1 LFDSA
6 PANCKKERWAE
17 TPQASGVSRELL
29 FNRPSMPDP
38 LKILLVEDHEDTLRL
53 MARLLRHLG
62 YTVEAAATLN
72 DARALAEKIQFGLM
86 ISDLA
91 LPDGNGTDLM
101 RELRQKQGLMG
112 IALTGFDSADD
123 VEHALR
129 AGFHSHLTKPVDLE
143 KLEAAIQDVM
153 NGKG

>member
-1 LFDSA
+1 
-6 PANCKKERWAE
+6 
-17 TPQASGVSRELL
+17 
-29 FNRPSMPDP
+29 MPDA

-62 YTVEAAATLN
+62 YNVETAACVG
-72 DARALAEKIQFGLM
+72 DALASADQHQFQLM

-101 RELRQKQGLMG
+101 RELRTRQGLRG
-112 IALTGFDSADD
+112 IALTGFDSVDD
-123 VEHALR
+123 VDHALQ

-143 KLEAAIQDVM
+143 KLE
-153 NGKG
+153 

>member
-1 LFDSA
+1 
-6 PANCKKERWAE
+6 
-17 TPQASGVSRELL
+17 
-29 FNRPSMPDP
+29 MPDP

-62 YTVEAAATLN
+62 YTVDTAASLG
-72 DARALAEKIQFGLM
+72 DARTCCEKQDFHLM

-101 RELRQKQGLMG
+101 RELRDKQDIRG
-112 IALTGFDSADD
+112 IALTGFDSVDD
-123 VEHALR
+123 VAQIMQ

-143 KLEAAIQDVM
+143 KLEAAIRSVM
-153 NGKG
+153 NGAA

>member
-1 LFDSA
+1 M
-6 PANCKKERWAE
+6 
-17 TPQASGVSRELL
+17 REA
-29 FNRPSMPDP
+29 

-62 YTVEAAATLN
+62 YTVETAACLS
-72 DARALAEKIQFGLM
+72 DARTRALSDQFHLL

-101 RELRQKQGLMG
+101 RELRNQQDIRG
-112 IALTGFDSADD
+112 IALTGFDSVED
-123 VEHALR
+123 VDQMMQ

-143 KLEAAIQDVM
+143 KLEAAIHSVM
-153 NGKG
+153 NGK

>member
-1 LFDSA
+1 M
-6 PANCKKERWAE
+6 
-17 TPQASGVSRELL
+17 REA
-29 FNRPSMPDP
+29 

-62 YTVEAAATLN
+62 YTVETAACLS
-72 DARALAEKIQFGLM
+72 DARSRAMSDQFQLL

-101 RELRQKQGLMG
+101 RELRDQQDIRG
-112 IALTGFDSADD
+112 IALTGFDSVED
-123 VEHALR
+123 VDQMMQ

-143 KLEAAIQDVM
+143 KLEAAIHSVM
-153 NGKG
+153 NGK